1 MANIADFKSQMIGG
15 GARPNQFR
23 VELSFPSFVTLGPV
37 AGQRAQFLC
46 KAAQLPASTLEN
58 ISVLFKGRPVNF
70 AGERTFQ
77 PWTVTIYNDTT
88 FGIRNALEQWQSGIQ
103 NYDTTLGR
111 TNPTDYQVD
120 MQVHQLDR
128 SGSIIKT
135 YKFVDAYPTNISAIG
150 LDYEQQNAIEQF
162 DVEFQYNFFTS
173 ATGASGGF
181 GVNVSIDT
189 PVGSMQQRLAP
200 AQASQQVPLKRYLFF

>member
-1 MANIADFKSQMIGG
+1 MANIADFKAQMIGG

-23 VELSFPSFVTLGPV
+23 VELTFPSYVTLGVV
-37 AGQRAQFLC
+37 AGARAQFLC
-46 KAAQLPASTLEN
+46 KAAQLPASTIETLP
-58 ISVLFKGRPVNF
+58 VLYRGRPVNF

-77 PWTVTIYNDTT
+77 PWTVTVYNDTT

-103 NYDTTLGR
+103 NYNTTSGR

-120 MQVHQLDR
+120 LSVHQLDR
-128 SGSIIKT
+128 NGAIIKS
-135 YKFVDAYPTNISAIG
+135 YKFVDAFPTTISAIG
-150 LDYEQQNAIEQF
+150 LDYEKQNAIEQF

-173 ATGASGGF
+173 ATGAASGF

-189 PVGSMQQRLAP
+189 PVGSF
-200 AQASQQVPLKRYLFF
+200 PL

>member
-1 MANIADFKSQMIGG
+1 MANIADFKAQMIGG

-23 VELSFPSFVTLGPV
+23 VELVFPSYVTLGVV

-46 KAAQLPASTLEN
+46 KAAQLPASTIETLP
-58 ISVLFKGRPVNF
+58 VLYRGRPVNF

-77 PWTVTIYNDTT
+77 PWTVSIYNDTT

-103 NYDTTLGR
+103 NYNSTDGR
-111 TNPTDYQVD
+111 VNPTDYQVD
-120 MQVHQLDR
+120 LNVHQLDR
-128 SGSIIKT
+128 NGAIIKT
-135 YKFVDAYPTNISAIG
+135 YTFYDSFPTVISAIG

-173 ATGASGGF
+173 NTGAASGF
-181 GVNVSIDT
+181 GVNVSVDT
-189 PVGSMQQRLAP
+189 PVGSF
-200 AQASQQVPLKRYLFF
+200 PL

>member
-1 MANIADFKSQMIGG
+1 MANIADFKAQMIGG

-23 VELSFPSFVTLGPV
+23 VELSFPSYVTLGVV

-46 KAAQLPASTLEN
+46 KAAQLPASTIETLP
-58 ISVLFKGRPVNF
+58 VLYRGRPVNF

-103 NYDTTLGR
+103 NYNTTNGR
-111 TNPTDYQVD
+111 VNPTDYLVD
-120 MQVHQLDR
+120 LNVHQLDR
-128 SGSIIKT
+128 NGAIIKS
-135 YKFVDAYPTNISAIG
+135 YKFVDAFPTTISAVG

-173 ATGASGGF
+173 ATGAAAGF

-189 PVGSMQQRLAP
+189 PVGSF
-200 AQASQQVPLKRYLFF
+200 PL

>member
-1 MANIADFKSQMIGG
+1 MANIADFKAQMIGG

-23 VELSFPSFVTLGPV
+23 VELSFPSYVTLGVV
-37 AGQRAQFLC
+37 AGARAQFLC
-46 KAAQLPASTLEN
+46 KAAQLPASTIETLP
-58 ISVLFKGRPVNF
+58 VLYRGRPVNF

-103 NYDTTLGR
+103 NYNTTNGR
-111 TNPTDYQVD
+111 VNPTDYQVD
-120 MQVHQLDR
+120 LNVHQLDR
-128 SGSIIKT
+128 NGAIIKS
-135 YKFVDAYPTNISAIG
+135 YKFVDAFPTTISAIG

-173 ATGASGGF
+173 ATGAASGF
-181 GVNVSIDT
+181 GVNIGIDT
-189 PVGSMQQRLAP
+189 PVGSF
-200 AQASQQVPLKRYLFF
+200 PL

>member
-1 MANIADFKSQMIGG
+1 MANIADFKAQMIGG

-23 VELSFPSFVTLGPV
+23 VELTFPSYATLGVV

-46 KAAQLPASTLEN
+46 KAAQLPASTIEN
-58 ISVLFKGRPVNF
+58 IGVLYRGRPVNF
-70 AGERTFQ
+70 AGERVFA
-77 PWTVTIYNDTT
+77 PWTVSIYNDTT
-88 FGIRNALEQWQSGIQ
+88 FGIRNALEQWQSGVQ
-103 NYDTTLGR
+103 NYNTTNGR

-120 MQVHQLDR
+120 LLVHQLDR
-128 SGSIIKT
+128 NGATIKT
-135 YKFVDAYPTNISAIG
+135 YKFVDAYPTAISAIG

-173 ATGASGGF
+173 NTGATSGF

-189 PVGSMQQRLAP
+189 PVGTF
-200 AQASQQVPLKRYLFF
+200 PL

>member
-1 MANIADFKSQMIGG
+1 MANIADFKAQMIGG

-23 VELSFPSFVTLGPV
+23 VDLTFPSYVGLGAI

-46 KAAQLPASTLEN
+46 KAAQLPASTIETLP
-58 ISVLFKGRPVNF
+58 VLYRGRPVNF

-103 NYDTTLGR
+103 NYNTTDGR
-111 TNPTDYQVD
+111 TNPSDYQVD
-120 MQVHQLDR
+120 LTVTQLDR
-128 SGSIIKT
+128 SGAEIKS
-135 YKFVDAYPTNISAIG
+135 YKFVDAMPTLIG
-150 LDYEQQNAIEQF
+150 AVALDYEQQNAIEMF
-162 DVEFQYNFFTS
+162 DVEFTYNFFTS
-173 ATGASGGF
+173 DTGAAAGF

-189 PVGSMQQRLAP
+189 PVGTF
-200 AQASQQVPLKRYLFF
+200 PL